1 MSNVPPDSMAMRR
14 ELLVGLI
21 AFVVG
26 FVVTLATLTWLIVN
40 FVLPEA
46 RWWDVLHM
54 CINALM
60 ISVIFGGLGSAALSV
75 WVLSWYHHRRGFYR
89 CRFCGRPLKGVAT
102 LCDCP
107 EVKALG

>member
-1 MSNVPPDSMAMRR
+1 MSNFPPDSIAMHR
-14 ELLVGLI
+14 ELIAGLI

-26 FVVTLATLTWLIVN
+26 FIVMLAALAWLIVH
-40 FVLPEA
+40 FVAPDA
-46 RWWDVLHM
+46 RWWDILHM

-75 WVLSWYHHRRGFYR
+75 WVLSWYHHRRGYYR
-89 CRFCGRPLKGVAT
+89 CRFCNRPLKGVT
-102 LCDCP
+102 GRCDCP